1 METEEGRQIGMIGK
15 KWCAWMKRTGFNP
28 GPCPDMEILAT
39 YRERGLKKEEE
50 ARIEK
55 HLASCDRCTEYL
67 AVLSDGMDAFD
78 SSQSVSVPEDIVKRA
93 SNLVRTSS
101 GVVQKKSIFSWFS
114 DFRPL
119 PAMAAI
125 CVALL
130 LALTTTV
137 GLFTSDHGNQSAG
150 LKLDIVGRVT
160 SGTVTRGT
168 GSIHEEVAVENG
180 GLLHSGDMF
189 KVRFEVSEDGYVYL
203 LGLDSK
209 GHLARLVPEKDA
221 GFAFKVKAHQP
232 YFVPEKDEWFRLDQN
247 PGQEHI
253 IMLLSSAPL
262 KGFQQKIDQ
271 LKKSDFDSI
280 TRLFPEAEIRVIGF
294 QHD

>member
-1 METEEGRQIGMIGK
+1 MISRQ
-15 KWCAWMKRTGFNP
+15 WCAWMKRTRGKS
-28 GPCPDMEILAT
+28 GSCPDNETLAA
-39 YRERGLKKEEE
+39 YREHGLNREEE
-50 ARIEK
+50 TRLEK
-55 HLASCDRCTEYL
+55 HLVSCDKCTESL
-67 AVLSDGMDAFD
+67 TVLSDVMHSFD
-78 SSQSVSVPEDIVKRA
+78 SGQRVSVPEDIVSRA

-101 GVVQKKSIFSWFS
+101 GVVQRKSIFSWFP

-119 PAMAAI
+119 PTMAAAS
-125 CVALL
+125 VVLL
-130 LALTTTV
+130 LALLTTI
-137 GLFTSDHGNQSAG
+137 GLFTSNPKNGHQLAL
-150 LKLDIVGRVT
+150 LKFDMVARVST
-160 SGTVTRGT
+160 GTVTRGQ
-168 GSIHEEVAVENG
+168 GPIYKEMAIKNG
-180 GLLHSGDMF
+180 GRLHSGDMF

-209 GHLARLVPEKDA
+209 GDLIRLFPEKDA

-232 YFVPEKDEWFRLDQN
+232 YFVPEQDEWFRLDQN

-253 IMLLSSAPL
+253 IMFLSSAPL